1 MRPRGMIF
9 CQVKAAMPKNFF
21 SSGAGTEAEA
31 ATLTTRLGSLGRPVA
46 GFWTCVGDEGKRMMV
61 RKRSC
66 GELGDPSDHDGGR
79 AGARAIRN
87 CGIPYV
93 FGGYRASIDVSWRI
107 SSNEIE
113 EDLNARGKPEV
124 KGA

>member
-1 MRPRGMIF
+1 
-9 CQVKAAMPKNFF
+9 MPKNFF

-46 GFWTCVGDEGKRMMV
+46 GFWTYVRDEKKRMIV

-79 AGARAIRN
+79 AGERAIRN
-87 CGIPYV
+87 CGIPCV
-93 FGGYRASIDVSWRI
+93 FDGYRASITSAWHI
-107 SSNEIE
+107 SSNLIE

-124 KGA
+124 IGA